1 MRYHS
6 IFVFILSVFLSF
18 SGMKK
23 KSKRGTTA
31 RDTEKLYIGHS
42 GKDMKGRVQH
52 HIREATKKRRPKQ
65 AIQRKLKKIFKGML
79 HYSNFLQNI

>member
-1 MRYHS
+1 MRYLK
-6 IFVFILSVFLSF
+6 IFVFILSVFSSF

-23 KSKRGTTA
+23 KSKRGATA
-31 RDTEKLYIGHS
+31 RDTEKLYIGQS

-65 AIQRKLKKIFKGML
+65 AIQRKLKKIIKGKL
-79 HYSNFLQNI
+79 HY